1 MAIRNFAKYLA
12 LAILATAC
20 TVDET
25 IQAPKVSEPV
35 SSDVAFI
42 PGIANIQLDDA
53 MADLVLQALE
63 SGESLA
69 TKAPG
74 LSDIMAQLGVTSIE
88 RVFPDAGEF
97 EARSRAMGMHR
108 FFTVTFDSDTPATKA
123 AADFAAIPG
132 VVSAHPSRPIR
143 LRGYTKPND
152 PKFSKQWHYV
162 SSQGSVA
169 DINVQKVW
177 EQYTTGSNTVVVS
190 VVDEVVDPTQE
201 DLKANLWKDAS
212 GHTGY
217 NFATNNWTLTINPA
231 NGEGDIGHGTHVAG
245 TIGAVS
251 NNGIGVAG
259 IAGGDY
265 AAGIQGV
272 RIQSCAIFSGTKY
285 ASDAA
290 TAKAMKWGADH
301 EAVISQN
308 SWGMNADTNGD
319 GKVSSAELKEF
330 KQYTIDSFPALKAA
344 IDYFIKYA
352 GCDANGNQRADS
364 PMKGGL
370 VFFAAGNEDID
381 WDPYA
386 AYEPVIAVGATGSSG
401 SKSSYSNWGSWVDI
415 AAPGGDGYTGVW
427 STLPAKVADGYG
439 GVENTDGYGGDDWQ
453 GTSMACPHAS
463 GVAALIVS
471 YYGKQGFTADK
482 CKDILFGGLGYVVGG
497 NKPVGKKLDAY
508 ASFQYGGSG
517 EDTPV
522 PPEITLE
529 QTEVTVKAHETVG
542 VKVSVWDQNGGNIT
556 VTCTPGS
563 PALTTD
569 DTVTE
574 LIIVGKNAPAGTYT
588 AVVTATDNTGLSS
601 SATLTYT
608 ILENHAP
615 ELRGSLPNLLMT
627 GLQSV
632 KSISLDDIFYD
643 PDGEVLDISADV
655 SAAPCVS
662 ARTFGSKLSFYP
674 VKYGRGT
681 VTVFA
686 TDALGKTAQATMTI
700 VVADPSVTVS
710 VYPMPAVSDLYIA
723 VNQEEMTSVTVSLY
737 TSTGLLVGTVETQA
751 NIFEPVQL
759 DVSSLAP
766 GRYTAEVTY
775 QGTTTQYVVVKY

>member
-12 LAILATAC
+12 LAVLAAAC
-20 TVDET
+20 TVYET
-25 IQAPKVSEPV
+25 TQAPKVSEPV
-35 SSDVAFI
+35 SSDAAFI
-42 PGIANIQLDDA
+42 PGQANLQLDDNL
-53 MADLVLQALE
+53 ADLVLQALE
-63 SGESLA
+63 SGESVA

-74 LSDIMAQLGVTSIE
+74 LGDIMAQLGVTSIE

-97 EARSRAMGMHR
+97 EPRSREMGMHR
-108 FFTVTFDSDTPATKA
+108 FFTVTFDSDIPATKA

-132 VVSAHPSRPIR
+132 VVSAHPSRLIH
-143 LRGYTKPND
+143 LRSYPND
-152 PKFSKQWHYV
+152 PKFSNQWHYV
-162 SSQGSVA
+162 SPQGSVA

-177 EQYTTGSNTVVVS
+177 EEYTTGSNTVVVS
-190 VVDEVVDPTQE
+190 VVDEVVDPTHE

-217 NFATNNWTLTINPA
+217 NFVRNNWTLEINA
-231 NGEGDIGHGTHVAG
+231 EAGDSGHGTHVAG

-265 AAGIQGV
+265 EAGVPGV
-272 RIQSCAIFSGTKY
+272 RIQSCAIFSSGGGT
-285 ASDAA
+285 SETA
-290 TAKAMKWGADH
+290 TARALKWGADH

-308 SWGMNADTNGD
+308 SWGPSADANRD
-319 GKVSSAELKEF
+319 GRVSSAELQDF
-330 KQYTIDSFPALKAA
+330 KKYTIDDSPLIKAA
-344 IDYFIKYA
+344 IDYFIKQA
-352 GCDANGNQRADS
+352 GCDANSKQRADS

-386 AYEPVIAVGATGSSG
+386 AYEPVIAVGATGPSG

-415 AAPGGDGYTGVW
+415 AAPGGDGYSFVW
-427 STLPAKVADGYG
+427 STTPSRIYNEAYERVVSTGGYY
-439 GVENTDGYGGDDWQ
+439 EMM

-471 YYGKQGFTADK
+471 YYGRQGFTAEN

-497 NKPVGKKLDAY
+497 SKPAGKKLDAY

-522 PPEITLE
+522 PPEINLE

-542 VKVSVWDQNGGNIT
+542 IKVNVWDRNGGNID

-563 PALTTD
+563 SALTASD
-569 DTVTE
+569 PLTE
-574 LIIVGKNAPAGTYT
+574 LVIVGRDAPAGTYK
-588 AVVTATDNTGLSS
+588 AVITATDNTGLSS

-615 ELRGSLPNLLMT
+615 VLRGSLSNVYMT

-632 KSISLDDIFYD
+632 KSINLEDVFYD
-643 PDGEVLDISADV
+643 QDGETLEISADV
-655 SAAPCVS
+655 SLAPCVS
-662 ARTFGSKLSFYP
+662 ARAFGSKVSFYP

-681 VTVFA
+681 VTIIA
-686 TDALGKTAQATMTI
+686 TDAMGLSARTSMAIA
-700 VVADPSVTVS
+700 VADPSVPVS
-710 VYPMPAVSDLYIA
+710 IYPMPAVSDMYIA
-723 VNQEEMTSVTVSLY
+723 INQEKMTLVTVSLY
-737 TSTGLLVGTVETQA
+737 TSTGQFVATVETQA
-751 NIFEPVQL
+751 SIFEPVQM

-766 GRYTAEVTY
+766 GRYTAEITY
-775 QGTTTQYVVVKY
+775 QGTTTRHPVVKY